1 MIQTNP
7 ETHNAL
13 PEGNSGVFNSI
24 RTRLAGL
31 LHQAAGALH
40 ERSAQGE
47 QGNGRS
53 EQVGLQAAS
62 WLDQSAD
69 YIRQADAE
77 QMKADVANQI
87 RRNPGRSLLVAG
99 AVGLFV
105 GALIRR
111 R

>member
-13 PEGNSGVFNSI
+13 PEEDTGVFYSLKN
-24 RTRLAGL
+24 RLAAA
-31 LHQAAGALH
+31 LHQAARALH
-40 ERSAQGE
+40 ERAPQLE
-47 QGNGRS
+47 DGRS
-53 EQVGLQAAS
+53 EGVGLQAAN

-69 YIRQADAE
+69 YVKQADIE
-77 QMKADVANQI
+77 QMKTDVSDQI

-99 AVGLFV
+99 AVGLFI
-105 GALIRR
+105 GALVRR

>member
-13 PEGNSGVFNSI
+13 PEGNSGVFDSI

-40 ERSAQGE
+40 DKTSEMR
-47 QGNGRS
+47 NGRS
-53 EQVGLQAAS
+53 DQVGLQAAN
-62 WLDQSAD
+62 WLDHSAD
-69 YIRQADAE
+69 YLKQADAE